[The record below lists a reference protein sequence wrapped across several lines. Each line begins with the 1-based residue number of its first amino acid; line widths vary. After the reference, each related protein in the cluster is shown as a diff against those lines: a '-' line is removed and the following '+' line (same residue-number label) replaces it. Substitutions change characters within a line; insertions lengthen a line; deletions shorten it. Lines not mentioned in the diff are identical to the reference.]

1 MDRFKRLLIGIDFT
15 EFDANVIRY
24 LELVKEMSKTV
35 QFVFITHNKI
45 SMERAEQLMGVTMSE
60 PGVSR
65 LVSVD
70 IERAVELATTE

>member
-1 MDRFKRLLIGIDFT
+1 
-15 EFDANVIRY
+15 
-24 LELVKEMSKTV
+24 
-35 QFVFITHNKI
+35 
-45 SMERAEQLMGVTMSE
+45 MERAEQLMGVTMSE